1 MGEAADASDGSKKA
15 ALFVKAVKVKIG
27 SLEAP
32 KLDQEMLGFVA
43 EHLGSDAPFKAILGN
58 NSKGALAL
66 RKRRLAFLTVKPYA
80 ELCDDLNN
88 DNPTCGCEKP
98 GVSPCIRVFVYGAFR
113 EILVMYHMY
122 DNIRNGG
129 EGINPDGYY
138 RAFGAHADQIHLAT
152 GGLAAFLTQ
161 GEPTVVSLITKA
173 MDAVEV
179 TNHGVQ
185 PIAPMQFSHL
195 HPAFVASHD
204 LKRGREQ
211 EGMVQQTMPP
221 YSCGCVRSVKGP
233 ITRRTYVELE
243 SRKRRSSVDSG
254 NSDRVVML
262 HRHPQ
267 RHHNFKTKKRISR
280 CSKGLNSGARRIP
293 RDMTK
298 RISNETKLIF
308 LYFFCCWL
316 LYFFGSDSGLDCTS
330 F

>member
-43 EHLGSDAPFKAILGN
+43 EHLGSDAPFKAILSN

-113 EILVMYHMY
+113 EILVLYHMY

-161 GEPTVVSLITKA
+161 GEPTVVSLIMKA

-179 TNHGVQ
+179 TTHGVP

-195 HPAFVASHD
+195 QPAFVASHD

-211 EGMVQQTMPP
+211 EGMVQQTVPP
-221 YSCGCVRSVKGP
+221 YGWVCAFCQKPNHSANVCRIRIKEEKKQRGQWQQRPVGNAPQASTTAPHVQGQEADFEMFKRF
-233 ITRRTYVELE
+233 EQW
-243 SRKRRSSVDSG
+243 RKANPS
-254 NSDRVVML
+254 
-262 HRHPQ
+262 
-267 RHHNFKTKKRISR
+267 
-280 CSKGLNSGARRIP
+280 
-293 RDMTK
+293 
-298 RISNETKLIF
+298 
-308 LYFFCCWL
+308 
-316 LYFFGSDSGLDCTS
+316 
-330 F
+330 